1 MAHYDGEL
9 LVERIRDICR
19 KKQISIA
26 QMEKELKWSQGLI
39 SRWTKNSPSIGKI
52 MEVVSYLGVSY
63 EELLGEGDSEDE
75 ENDGRVETL
84 FEKLYRTTEM
94 GKLIWEV
101 CDDDFDNIDV
111 QSLLRQNENEGCKI
125 YYTPYEK
132 GFFLLILKREDKETM
147 EIGVLRNHK
156 ARVEYQDPDTE
167 EWLEELL
174 ELIDQEEY
182 EEWNKLKTKYY
193 VEQFM
198 RTDFS

>member
-1 MAHYDGEL
+1 MKKADFNCTDGKRL
-9 LVERIRDICR
+9 
-19 KKQISIA
+19 K
-26 QMEKELKWSQGLI
+26 MEPRLI
-39 SRWTKNSPSIGKI
+39 SRWTKNSTSIGKI

-63 EELLGEGDSEDE
+63 EELLGKGDFEDE

-84 FEKLYRTTEM
+84 FEKLYHTTEM

-101 CDDDFDNIDV
+101 CDEDFDNIDV
-111 QSLLRQNENEGCKI
+111 QNLLRQNGNEGCKI
-125 YYTPYEK
+125 YNTSYEK
-132 GFFLLILKREDKETM
+132 GFFLLILKREDKETL

-156 ARVEYQDPDTE
+156 ARIEYQDPDTE

>member
-1 MAHYDGEL
+1 MIRYDGEA
-9 LVERIRDICR
+9 LVERIRNICR

-26 QMEKELKWSQGLI
+26 QMEKDLKWSQGLI

-63 EELLGEGDSEDE
+63 EELLGGGDFENE
-75 ENDGRVETL
+75 ENSSKGETL
-84 FEKLYRTTEM
+84 SQKLYRTTDM
-94 GKLIWEV
+94 GGLVWEV
-101 CDDDFDNIDV
+101 CDENFNNICV
-111 QSLLRQNENEGCKI
+111 QDLLKQTENRNCKI
-125 YYTPYEK
+125 YYSSFEK
-132 GFFLLILKREDKETM
+132 GFFLLILNREDEELL
-147 EIGVLRNHK
+147 EIGVLRNSK
-156 ARVEYQDPDTE
+156 ARIEYQEQESD

>member
-1 MAHYDGEL
+1 MTRYDGEA
-9 LVERIRDICR
+9 LVERIRNICR

-26 QMEKELKWSQGLI
+26 QMEKDLKWSQGLI

-52 MEVVSYLGVSY
+52 MEVVGYLEVSY
-63 EELLGEGDSEDE
+63 EELLGEGNFENE
-75 ENDGRVETL
+75 ENSNKEETL
-84 FEKLYRTTEM
+84 FQKLYRTTDM
-94 GKLIWEV
+94 GELVWDV
-101 CDDDFDNIDV
+101 CDENFNNIDV
-111 QSLLRQNENEGCKI
+111 QDLLRQTENGNCKI
-125 YYTPYEK
+125 YYTSFEK
-132 GFFLLILKREDKETM
+132 GFFLLILNRENKEVL
-147 EIGVLRNHK
+147 EIGVLRNSK
-156 ARVEYQDPDTE
+156 ARIEYQEQDSD